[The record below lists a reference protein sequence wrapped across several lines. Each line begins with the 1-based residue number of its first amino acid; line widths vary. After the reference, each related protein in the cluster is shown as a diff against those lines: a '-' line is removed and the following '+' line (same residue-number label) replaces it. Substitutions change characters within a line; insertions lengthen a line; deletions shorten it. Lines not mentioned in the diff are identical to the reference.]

1 MLLLLFKKFAVLIN
15 MSIDGS
21 SQSYLNVSF
30 TELLDVNVS
39 VVISKRIYGRS
50 SKTEPSDKY
59 EKLCGMQN
67 TLF

>member
-1 MLLLLFKKFAVLIN
+1 